1 MEVSITDRPDGVI
14 AVKIPYDET
23 LLTAIRQ
30 IPGRTWDKEA
40 KVWLVPDTKA
50 HREQLS
56 NFLHLVKEKGAGP
69 GGSSEAPATKAQILA
84 AMEKALEVRHYSD
97 RTMEAYLPWAD
108 RFLSLHSNRSAG
120 MLAECDINAFL
131 TSLATKDRVSAST
144 QNQALSALLFLF
156 RFVLNRPVGEL
167 GNVIRAHRTTRL
179 PTVLTRDEV
188 RVVFS
193 QMTGEIK
200 LIAGILYGTGLRLME
215 CLQLRVQD
223 LDPEKNEITVR
234 RGKGD
239 KDRRTM
245 FPAGSKEELK
255 KHLATT
261 KAIHHQD
268 LAAGWGKA
276 ALPDALAKKYP
287 NAEIEWRW
295 QWVFPQDR
303 RWKNSETGQ
312 EGRHHLDPSVVQR
325 AVHEAVTRAGL
336 TKRVTCH
343 TFRHSFATHLLE
355 SGYDIRTVQELLG
368 HNDVKTTM
376 IYTHVLNRGPS
387 GVRSPL
393 DGL

>member
-1 MEVSITDRPDGVI
+1 MDVSITERTDGVI
-14 AVKIPYDET
+14 AVRVPYDET
-23 LLTAIRQ
+23 LVTAIRQ
-30 IPGRTWDKEA
+30 IPGRTWDKAA
-40 KVWLVPDTKA
+40 KLWLVPDTKE
-50 HREQLS
+50 HRERLNAFLQLARD
-56 NFLHLVKEKGAGP
+56 KGGAIEP
-69 GGSSEAPATKAQILA
+69 SATKAQMLA
-84 AMEKALEVRHYSD
+84 AMEKALEARHYSA
-97 RTMEAYLPWAD
+97 RTVEAYLPWAD
-108 RFLSLHSNRSAG
+108 RFLSIHSSRSAG
-120 MLAECDINAFL
+120 MLAECDINGFL
-131 TSLATKDRVSAST
+131 TSIAAKDRVSAST

-167 GNVIRAHRTTRL
+167 GHVIRAHNTPRL

-193 QMTGEIK
+193 QLNGETK

-234 RGKGD
+234 RGKGN

-245 FPAGSKEELK
+245 FPAGLKEELSQ
-255 KHLATT
+255 HLA
-261 KAIHHQD
+261 AVRGIHRQD
-268 LAAGWGKA
+268 LADGWGRV
-276 ALPDALAKKYP
+276 ALPDALAKKFP
-287 NAEIEWRW
+287 NAESEWRW

-303 RWKNSETGQ
+303 RWKSPETGH

-325 AVHEAVTRAGL
+325 AVHEAVTRSGL

-368 HNDVKTTM
+368 HTDVKTTM